1 MGTAGGPGTGPRQLP
16 VPTLAGLAGLAA
28 AAAAAALG
36 ALGAGRWRRGRDP
49 ATQEGLAVGES
60 GIEGGG
66 KGLFAA
72 RAFRQGE
79 VLCYYTGAQIKI
91 ADMLRKSRKGPQGT
105 AYVMG
110 FGLNKYLDAE
120 FRPDVLARY
129 LNDSKDKRRYNVY
142 FNKRWELRRA
152 EVVALRDI
160 APGEELFVSYRANYW
175 KVDGRQLR

>member
-1 MGTAGGPGTGPRQLP
+1 MQLEQGRIWSVR
-16 VPTLAGLAGLAA
+16 VPYASREDIQRLSREMDLV
-28 AAAAAALG
+28 
-36 ALGAGRWRRGRDP
+36 DVSKP
-49 ATQEGLAVGES
+49 S
-60 GIEGGG
+60 
-66 KGLFAA
+66 A
-72 RAFRQGE
+72 RAFRRGE

-142 FNKRWELRRA
+142 FNKQWELRRA

-160 APGEELFVSYRANYW
+160 APGEELFVSYGANYW
-175 KVDGRQLR
+175 KVDGRQQR